1 MKKYLIPSALFSLAV
16 SARAQS
22 IPVPTGRPI
31 TIEELLTLGEDFGG
45 FLLVAGSILAAIV
58 IIATGIMY
66 MLAGSSQQRLSSAK
80 AMFKAGIIGALVLF
94 SAGVIISTIQNFA
107 ENPLFFFGG

>member
-45 FLLVAGSILAAIV
+45 FLLVAGSIL
-58 IIATGIMY
+58 MY

-94 SAGVIISTIQNFA
+94 SAGVIIRTIQNFA